1 MCKVLGAKIISD
13 KLDVQTILDRVQ
25 KFAKSENITIQLF
38 NAEYIFGNDHVI
50 SACEHAKRAFARGS
64 NISDSLAIEILLY
77 AAGEYQ
83 IKNALAKLGI
93 KTETRSI
100 AIVFMGLDG
109 KPESIIRKLLDDLD
123 TAGIKLEQND
133 EVLAGNRDKLIRFG
147 IPAEEISA
155 VPEERWSELI
165 LEKVALLDILK

>member
-1 MCKVLGAKIISD
+1 MCKVFGAKIISD
-13 KLDVQTILDRVQ
+13 QLNVKEILNHVQ
-25 KFAKSENITIQLF
+25 KFAKSENITIQIF
-38 NAEYIFGNDHVI
+38 DATYIFGNDHII
-50 SACEHAKRAFARGS
+50 SACEHAKRAFTRGN

-83 IKNALAKLGI
+83 IKNALAKLGV
-93 KTETRSI
+93 KTQSRSI
-100 AIVFMGLDG
+100 AIVFIGLDE
-109 KPESIIRKLLDDLD
+109 KPESLIRKFLDNFN
-123 TAGIKLEQND
+123 TAGIKLEHND

-147 IPAEEISA
+147 ISDEEISA